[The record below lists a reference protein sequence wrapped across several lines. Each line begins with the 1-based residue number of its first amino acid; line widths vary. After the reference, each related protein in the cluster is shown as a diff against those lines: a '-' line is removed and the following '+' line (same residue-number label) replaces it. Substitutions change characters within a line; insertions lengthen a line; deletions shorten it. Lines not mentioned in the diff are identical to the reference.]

1 MAANLSRDDESGVDT
16 EMQTKFGPISAI
28 EGNDCI
34 HHIESGPQGAFGIVL
49 VHHRRAKQRH
59 DLVANELVDGAVV
72 FLHHR
77 HQPVEA
83 GVD

>member
-1 MAANLSRDDESGVDT
+1 
-16 EMQTKFGPISAI
+16 MQTKGGSVSAI
-28 EGNDCI
+28 ERNDCV
-34 HHIESGPQGAFGIVL
+34 HHIKSGPQGAFGIVL
-49 VHHRRAKQRH
+49 MRHRRAKQRH

-77 HQPVEA
+77 HQPIEA